1 MTFLI
6 SELVQC
12 TTMSGFAAFS
22 VLAALSWTR
31 RPRRLPRPTTSP
43 RSRPTFAA
51 SMSIP
56 PTILKPGLPTICFT
70 MAAPIGPRPK
80 CNTRIL
86 GIAAN
91 YSAAV
96 DGTMHRSPE
105 MTALGAFRDGVG
117 RVNRA
122 PAVLLGVWLMTAL
135 SVLPIA
141 LEQTANPNPR
151 PSGLVVH
158 VQSDVGRWLR
168 ELNRYTADPAID
180 LGSTLGVALRHPIRF
195 TRNLTA
201 WMSGAGLSAALLL
214 LLLFIAGGTIDRYA
228 RDRATR
234 AYGFFGACGVF
245 FFRFLRLGLV

>member
-6 SELVQC
+6 SELVQS
-12 TTMSGFAAFS
+12 TTMSGLAAFS
-22 VLAALSWTR
+22 AFTALSWTR

-51 SMSIP
+51 SISIA
-56 PTILKPGLPTICFT
+56 PTILKPVLPATCFT

-80 CNTRIL
+80 CNTRIV

-96 DGTMHRSPE
+96 DGRIQRSPE

-117 RVNRA
+117 RVYRA
-122 PAVLLGVWLMTAL
+122 PAVLLGVWLMTTL

-141 LEQTANPNPR
+141 LAQTAGSNSR
-151 PSGLVVH
+151 PTGLVVH
-158 VQSDVGRWLR
+158 VHRDLGHRWLR
-168 ELNRYTADPAID
+168 ELNRYTADPAVD

-195 TRNLTA
+195 ISRLTA
-201 WMSGAGLSAALLL
+201 WMSGA
-214 LLLFIAGGTIDRYA
+214 
-228 RDRATR
+228 
-234 AYGFFGACGVF
+234 
-245 FFRFLRLGLV
+245 